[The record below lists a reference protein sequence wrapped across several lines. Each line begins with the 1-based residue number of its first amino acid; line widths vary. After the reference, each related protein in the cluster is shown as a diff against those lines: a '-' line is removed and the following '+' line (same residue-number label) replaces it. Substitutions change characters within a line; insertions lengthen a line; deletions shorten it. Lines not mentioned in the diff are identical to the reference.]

1 MMVRSFI
8 HVQTQALKYPK
19 NPFGLP
25 AARTADMRP
34 IPYFLFYA
42 FFALFL
48 LAACE
53 RAPTLPKLNSHDV
66 IVAFG
71 DSLTH
76 GTGASDDTAYPAV
89 LAALTGRSVINAGV
103 PGDTTDTGLQRL
115 PSVLDEYKPRLVLL
129 CLGGNDMLRKQ
140 PEAATE
146 NNLRL
151 LVRTI
156 HASGADVVLIGV
168 PEPKLFGSA
177 PDFYARVAR
186 DMKLPLE
193 DKAFNEVLKDN
204 RLKSDPIHAN
214 AAGYRV
220 IAERLAEFLREAGAL

>member
-1 MMVRSFI
+1 MQRAQRYFI
-8 HVQTQALKYPK
+8 ALV
-19 NPFGLP
+19 
-25 AARTADMRP
+25 A
-34 IPYFLFYA
+34 
-42 FFALFL
+42 ALF

-89 LAALTGRSVINAGV
+89 LAALTGRTVINAGV

-168 PEPKLFGSA
+168 PEPKLFGGA

-220 IAERLAEFLREAGAL
+220 IAERLAGFLREAGAL

>member
-1 MMVRSFI
+1 M
-8 HVQTQALKYPK
+8 L
-19 NPFGLP
+19 
-25 AARTADMRP
+25 AAAAHR
-34 IPYFLFYA
+34 YFL
-42 FFALFL
+42 ALIAVLL
-48 LAACE
+48 LAACD
-53 RAPTLPKLNSHDV
+53 RSPTLPRLSQHDV

-89 LAALTGRSVINAGV
+89 LASLTGRTVINAGV
-103 PGDTTDTGLQRL
+103 PGETTASGLQRL
-115 PSVLDEYKPRLVLL
+115 PAVLAEYHPRLVLL

-140 PEAATE
+140 PAATTE

-156 HASGADVVLIGV
+156 RASGAEVMLIAV
-168 PEPKLFGSA
+168 PEPKLFGGA
-177 PDFYARVAR
+177 PDFYWRIAE
-186 DMKLPLE
+186 DMRLPLE
-193 DKAFNEVLKDN
+193 DDAFNEVLKDN

-220 IAERLAEFLREAGAL
+220 VAERLAEFLQEAGAL

>member
-1 MMVRSFI
+1 
-8 HVQTQALKYPK
+8 
-19 NPFGLP
+19 
-25 AARTADMRP
+25 MRL
-34 IPYFLFYA
+34 IQNVLLV

-48 LAACE
+48 LAACD
-53 RAPTLPKLNSHDV
+53 RAPTLAKLNSHDV

-76 GTGASDDTAYPAV
+76 GTGASEDTAYPAV
-89 LAALTGRSVINAGV
+89 LATLTGRTVINAGV
-103 PGDTTDTGLQRL
+103 PGDTTSSALERL
-115 PSVLDEYKPRLVLL
+115 PGVLAEHQPQLVLL

-151 LVRTI
+151 LVQTI
-156 HASGADVVLIGV
+156 RASGAEVMLIAV
-168 PEPKLFGSA
+168 PEPKLFGGA
-177 PDFYARVAR
+177 PDFYGRIAEE
-186 DMKLPLE
+186 MQLPLE
-193 DKAFNEVLKDN
+193 DDIFSDVLKDN

-220 IAERLAEFLREAGAL
+220 VAEKLSEFLKEAGAL

>member
-1 MMVRSFI
+1 MQR
-8 HVQTQALKYPK
+8 TQ
-19 NPFGLP
+19 
-25 AARTADMRP
+25 R
-34 IPYFLFYA
+34 YFL
-42 FFALFL
+42 ALVAVIFL
-48 LAACE
+48 VACD

-76 GTGASDDTAYPAV
+76 GTGANTAEAYPAV
-89 LAALTGRSVINAGV
+89 LAALTGRTVINAGV
-103 PGDTTDTGLQRL
+103 PGDTTSSGLERL
-115 PSVLDEYKPRLVLL
+115 PAVLDEYKPRLVLL

-151 LVRTI
+151 LVKTI
-156 HASGADVVLIGV
+156 RASGAEVVLISV
-168 PEPKLFGSA
+168 PEPKLFGGT
-177 PDFYARVAR
+177 PDFYSRLAE
-186 DMKLPLE
+186 DLKLPLE
-193 DKAFNEVLKDN
+193 QDVFNEVLKDN

-220 IAERLAEFLREAGAL
+220 VAERLAEFLREAGAL

>member
-1 MMVRSFI
+1 MPLIQRS
-8 HVQTQALKYPK
+8 
-19 NPFGLP
+19 
-25 AARTADMRP
+25 
-34 IPYFLFYA
+34 LFTL
-42 FFALFL
+42 FALFL
-48 LAACE
+48 LAACD

-76 GTGASDDTAYPAV
+76 GTGASTNDAYPAV
-89 LAALTGRSVINAGV
+89 LAALTGRTVVNAGV
-103 PGDTTDTGLQRL
+103 PGDTTSSGLARL
-115 PSVLDEYKPRLVLL
+115 PAVLDEYKPRLVLL

-151 LVRTI
+151 LVQTI
-156 HASGADVVLIGV
+156 RASGAEVVLIGV
-168 PEPKLFGSA
+168 PEPKLFGGT
-177 PDFYARVAR
+177 PDFYSRLAE

-193 DKAFNEVLKDN
+193 QDVFNDVLKDN

-220 IAERLAEFLREAGAL
+220 VAERLAELLREAGAL

>member
-1 MMVRSFI
+1 MQRASR
-8 HVQTQALKYPK
+8 L
-19 NPFGLP
+19 
-25 AARTADMRP
+25 
-34 IPYFLFYA
+34 
-42 FFALFL
+42 FFAVCLAVL
-48 LAACE
+48 LAACD
-53 RAPTLPKLNSHDV
+53 RAPTLPKLSPHDV

-76 GTGASDDTAYPAV
+76 GTGASSDTAYPAV
-89 LAALTGRSVINAGV
+89 LAALTGRTVINAGV
-103 PGDTTDTGLQRL
+103 PGDTTGTGLQRL

-151 LVRTI
+151 LAKTI
-156 HASGADVVLIGV
+156 RSSGAEVVLIGV
-168 PEPKLFGSA
+168 PEPKLFGGA
-177 PDFYARVAR
+177 PDFYARVAEEMR
-186 DMKLPLE
+186 LPLE
-193 DKAFNEVLKDN
+193 DEAFNEVLKDN

-220 IAERLAEFLREAGAL
+220 VAERLNALLREAGAL